1 MTLEEL
7 PFLAPN
13 RSWRHKMF
21 YIFRFLQCDM
31 VLGIINP
38 LSWIFH
44 AISKEKNC
52 LISMP
57 FLTTYIDVRTIN
69 FFPPAESWLANLNF
83 RAQAASKARSAKEC
97 AHVRFARD
105 HISTWAKHSPRQR
118 YLRLHASLRKDSLPV
133 SVVYS
138 TRQKILASTMVT
150 ISQNFVDLSLWR
162 RYITPPSTLQHW
174 ATRQSSTV

>member
-1 MTLEEL
+1 M
-7 PFLAPN
+7 PN

-44 AISKEKNC
+44 AISKENNC

-69 FFPPAESWLANLNF
+69 FFPPAESWLVNLNF
-83 RAQAASKARSAKEC
+83 RAQAACKARRTRMCSRAFRTWPYE
-97 AHVRFARD
+97 HVSETFTSPAIPAASC
-105 HISTWAKHSPRQR
+105 ISGK
-118 YLRLHASLRKDSLPV
+118 